1 MPSIADLYSTIDSYK
16 RRAAD
21 VLSDPQNSLMQMLG
35 YANDRARNY
44 NESLAQASKER
55 GYGPKTQ
62 ELAQAMA
69 EAYNPVG
76 ITTWHGSPHTFN
88 KFDLSKIGTGE
99 GSQAYGHGL
108 YVAQNPNVAK
118 EYQKIVQG
126 PESTAQQY
134 LKEYKTRKEAISA
147 LEYGITPNL
156 TPEAKK
162 FSEDAINILK
172 SGKELKGNLYKVDLP
187 DEHIEKMLDWD
198 KPLSQQPKNVQE
210 ALKGI
215 ENKLPTIPDFDLK
228 KWMDTDPLASTFH
241 NVINRD
247 LKVEQPEISSL
258 LASRGIPGI
267 KYLDEQS
274 RNQAVQPY
282 YQIIRKSDNAV
293 YNQMQNLYNA
303 KEFVKKAK
311 EQGVDFE
318 ISNPIDKRTRNFVIF
333 DPNIAKIEERNSI
346 PIPQD
351 PHAPNYLEDV
361 HNALV
366 QKLIQSKGLYETTQ
380 EGPFLRVRPR
390 NNQGNASFVR
400 GIREEERPI
409 QGNTTGSSGYDIP
422 SRISDEEIKAQIKS
436 PNNLAKQV
444 ADNYSLRTQGKP
456 YALPQMEESSLKKQ
470 SAIGRTFM
478 HAATEDP
485 EYKKAIFEAYKKQM
499 PELIEQHNIQNY
511 DDLVNKSYKQ
521 LAKETEDQFRE
532 MPVNMSYHKNGEG
545 NYKSSVEML
554 KDVHGN
560 NHLYVYQGG
569 DPHDFLNA
577 IDPETG
583 LNTNEKFRAI
593 HDYFGHAVHGN
604 TFGPMG
610 EETAWGAHSQM
621 FSPLAKLAMTAETRG
636 QNSVVNYSPLNAEL
650 KKNLNL
656 VEKAMASTKNPEDL
670 SLLQAQKDKLWGE
683 FQFAPQKSVILPP
696 EFSDVNYKGGMP
708 EYIQPL
714 IKPNPETAKSTF
726 LTHFS
731 NEPNLTF
738 TDPSR
743 YGSGI
748 AGAESERLKNYSGAV
763 KDRSY
768 FYTGNPEQV
777 KPEPGLGAYKYI
789 SEANNLYDISQ
800 DPLKLRTLAQEA
812 NRTPWR
818 SNVNAGQ
825 TYNVESDLERLIK
838 EHGYQGYMTGDVTAP
853 SAALF
858 YKTPV
863 TRYDEVLS
871 KINQDVHSPN
881 YLEDLHKALAQKP
894 IDVTDV
900 HAPNYLEDIHNQL
913 ANQQ

>member
-76 ITTWHGSPHTFN
+76 MTTWHGSPHTFN

-198 KPLSQQPKNVQE
+198 KPLSQQPKNVQK
-210 ALKGI
+210 AFNSIIK
-215 ENKLPTIPDFDLK
+215 D
-228 KWMDTDPLASTFH
+228 
-241 NVINRD
+241 
-247 LKVEQPEISSL
+247 SSL
-258 LASRGIPGI
+258 LDEDTLKGLKSNPDPTGKSFYNQLSMSDKIGHPSEASNILNKLDVPGI

-274 RNQAVQPY
+274 RGAG
-282 YQIIRKSDNAV
+282 
-293 YNQMQNLYNA
+293 
-303 KEFVKKAK
+303 E
-311 EQGVDFE
+311 G
-318 ISNPIDKRTRNFVIF
+318 TRNFVIF

-361 HNALV
+361 HNALA

-390 NNQGNASFVR
+390 NNQGNASSVR

-511 DDLVNKSYKQ
+511 DDLENKSYKQ
-521 LAKETEDQFRE
+521 FAKEIEDQFRE

-583 LNTNEKFRAI
+583 LNTNEKFRAT

-900 HAPNYLEDIHNQL
+900 HEPNYLEDIHNQL

>member
-1 MPSIADLYSTIDSYK
+1 MPSLADLYSTIDSYK

-88 KFDLSKIGTGE
+88 L
-99 GSQAYGHGL
+99 
-108 YVAQNPNVAK
+108 
-118 EYQKIVQG
+118 
-126 PESTAQQY
+126 
-134 LKEYKTRKEAISA
+134 
-147 LEYGITPNL
+147 
-156 TPEAKK
+156 
-162 FSEDAINILK
+162 
-172 SGKELKGNLYKVDLP
+172 
-187 DEHIEKMLDWD
+187 
-198 KPLSQQPKNVQE
+198 
-210 ALKGI
+210 
-215 ENKLPTIPDFDLK
+215 
-228 KWMDTDPLASTFH
+228 
-241 NVINRD
+241 
-247 LKVEQPEISSL
+247 
-258 LASRGIPGI
+258 
-267 KYLDEQS
+267 
-274 RNQAVQPY
+274 
-282 YQIIRKSDNAV
+282 
-293 YNQMQNLYNA
+293 
-303 KEFVKKAK
+303 
-311 EQGVDFE
+311 
-318 ISNPIDKRTRNFVIF
+318 
-333 DPNIAKIEERNSI
+333 
-346 PIPQD
+346 
-351 PHAPNYLEDV
+351 
-361 HNALV
+361 
-366 QKLIQSKGLYETTQ
+366 SKGLYETTQ

-390 NNQGNASFVR
+390 NNQGNASSVR
-400 GIREEERPI
+400 GIREEERTI

-670 SLLQAQKDKLWGE
+670 SLLQAQKNKLWGE

-881 YLEDLHKALAQKP
+881 YLEDLHKALGSKFEYPREQAFKIAQENAALPVSEGGLGLPKDNTPEMRAKAMGYETPMYHGTNEDIEVFNTKGKGKTAGAGAFFTTNPTTAETYVSSSGGGNILPVMVKKNDLLNVNARGKNWSDIYTNQLGAKSGKIKYSPEELGLDLNSATTTDELGMIAADLGKKGIEIKNVKDLGPNSHVMRAKEYLLNKYGIVPDEIWSNVTGKQFDESQKAMKKFYESQKSDIVALQDPSMIRSKFAAFDPKQMGNPDLLAGVLPLSLGGATLVGANNDDVHSPNYLENLHKQLAQKP